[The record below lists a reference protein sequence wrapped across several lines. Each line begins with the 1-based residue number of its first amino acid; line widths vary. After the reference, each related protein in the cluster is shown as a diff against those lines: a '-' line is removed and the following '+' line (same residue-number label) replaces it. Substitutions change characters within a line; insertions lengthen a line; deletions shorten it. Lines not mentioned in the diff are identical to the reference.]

1 MRVAFERVGRKVS
14 DKALDTAAQARGL
27 KNGHELLARIG
38 AAEISARAVVQ
49 SIYPDLANLAPQQID
64 GDRPIL
70 GLDADQPFRRANC
83 CQPVPGERIVGI
95 TYRGQGVVAHAIDCM
110 VLASLDAES
119 DRWVDLHWAEGKHPA
134 VNTVAVEMTIAH
146 NAGVLGRV
154 CSLIGEQH
162 ANINDLRFVDRKP
175 DFFRI
180 FIELDV
186 SDAEHLHRILTIL
199 SAESE
204 VAQISRV
211 RDPNR
216 EP

>member
-1 MRVAFERVGRKVS
+1 MP
-14 DKALDTAAQARGL
+14 ALAL
-27 KNGHELLARIG
+27 KDAPDLLARIG
-38 AAEISARAVVQ
+38 TAEISARSVVEKL
-49 SIYPDLANLAPQQID
+49 YPEIAALADDPVEPGHPVIGLAPD
-64 GDRPIL
+64 V
-70 GLDADQPFRRANC
+70 PFRRAAC
-83 CQPVPGERIVGI
+83 CQPLPGERIVGI